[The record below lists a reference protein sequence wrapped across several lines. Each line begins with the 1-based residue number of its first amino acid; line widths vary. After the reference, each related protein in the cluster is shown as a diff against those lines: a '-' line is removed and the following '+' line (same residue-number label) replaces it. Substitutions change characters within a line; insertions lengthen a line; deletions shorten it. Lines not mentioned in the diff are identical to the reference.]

1 MAQKITN
8 MNVKESIAAS
18 MLNPATPDL
27 QEFVFVFYNEVNAIL
42 WNYLLREQCSKVCL
56 VKWNKTNKE
65 LFDTLFIYGGD
76 SFCLPF
82 KMRIRT
88 QAGNKDFYYEFED
101 VTGICTPNFPN
112 GNTMNDFVKL
122 FVNDLDNISKDFGVM
137 SIPTVVAFKNG
148 KEVKRNSGFMSE
160 DDLNDFLEEI

>member
-1 MAQKITN
+1 

-27 QEFVFVFYNEVNAIL
+27 QEFVFVFYNEGNVIL
-42 WNYLLREQCSKVCL
+42 WNYLSREHCSKVCL

-122 FVNDLDNISKDFGVM
+122 FVNDLDNISK
-137 SIPTVVAFKNG
+137 IW
-148 KEVKRNSGFMSE
+148 
-160 DDLNDFLEEI
+160 

>member
-1 MAQKITN
+1 MVEKITN

-18 MLNPATPDL
+18 MLNPVTPDL
-27 QEFVFVFYNEVNAIL
+27 QEFVFVFYNEVNVIL
-42 WNYLLREQCSKVCL
+42 WNYLSREQCSKVCL

-76 SFCLPF
+76 IFCLPF

-101 VTGICTPNFPN
+101 VTGVCTPNFPN

-122 FVNDLDNISKDFGVM
+122 FVNDLDNISK
-137 SIPTVVAFKNG
+137 IW
-148 KEVKRNSGFMSE
+148 
-160 DDLNDFLEEI
+160 